1 MKKST
6 AFLMALACLLI
17 GCFGTS
23 LITTEVLSGGEG
35 ESGALAKGMEELYWY
50 LDTSYYQD
58 ADLEQVNVGA
68 YKGAI
73 TALGDP

>member
-17 GCFGTS
+17 GCFGTY

-35 ESGALAKGMEELYWY
+35 ESGALAKGMEEL
-50 LDTSYYQD
+50 
-58 ADLEQVNVGA
+58 
-68 YKGAI
+68 
-73 TALGDP
+73 